1 MGTASCH
8 EEVGMKSRVRSV
20 AVSVVVLLAVA
31 GCGPSETPESGPTP
45 TSPGAAAGPT
55 PTSPGAAAAA
65 RVTSLELGR
74 SVKPDKTMSDAT
86 LTFKPGDTVYASI
99 IMVGN
104 APTVAVKGRF
114 TGADGKPIQES
125 TQNLPVAGRAVTEF
139 HVARSD
145 GWPVGRYNF
154 EVLLDGIPAGSKEF
168 EVVGP

>member
-1 MGTASCH
+1 
-8 EEVGMKSRVRSV
+8 MKSRVRSV

-45 TSPGAAAGPT
+45 TSPGAAA
-55 PTSPGAAAAA
+55 AA

-74 SVKPDKTMSDAT
+74 SVNPDKTMHDAT
-86 LTFKPGDTVYASI
+86 VIFKPGDTVYASI
-99 IMVGN
+99 ILEGN

-114 TGADGKPIQES
+114 TGADGQPIQES

-154 EVLLDGIPAGSKEF
+154 EVLLDGSPAASKEF
-168 EVVGP
+168 EVEP

>member
-1 MGTASCH
+1 
-8 EEVGMKSRVRSV
+8 MKSRVRSV
-20 AVSVVVLLAVA
+20 VVSVVVLLAVA
-31 GCGPSETPESGPTP
+31 GCGPSETTESGPTP

-74 SVKPDKTMSDAT
+74 SVNPDKTMHDAT
-86 LTFKPGDTVYASI
+86 VNFKPGDTVYASI

-104 APTVAVKGRF
+104 AQTVAVKGRF

-125 TQNLPVAGRAVTEF
+125 TQNLPVAGRAATEF

-168 EVVGP
+168 EVVEP